1 MNETSSKKILLVDDN
16 PKVLKLLEL
25 RFSQLGYQVFTAER
39 VKDAVVT
46 AIIVQPQVVVTK
58 LQLPDL
64 NGIEFKR
71 ILGSIPALTEV
82 PIIFL
87 TSEKDLPIDLHAEP
101 GPPTDHLQK
110 PYTFHELLSK
120 VETNLRRAILR
131 RKAMSPSHSQ
141 SGVLRDMTLTD
152 ILQVLAM
159 NKRSCTI
166 TLKLGDQT
174 GKIYF
179 QDGRIVD
186 VKAPGL
192 RAEEALYNL
201 ISWRGADYT
210 IGDEKHD
217 SLEETV
223 TQDTR
228 LLIAEGLR
236 RLVKQEEAVR
246 KAEPLEE
253 TVVETAVAPPPVSD
267 RNEPTALPSTANGSG
282 HPDSLQNSALSE
294 ITEGSKNLEE
304 KGSDEEKTLAFGP
317 VQNGAA
323 DRLGLAVPQDLGES
337 VETARPQVSS
347 YGASEANDEK
357 AFLITLVARGLLK
370 QKGN

>member
-1 MNETSSKKILLVDDN
+1 MSKISSQKILVVDDN

-46 AIIVQPQVVVTK
+46 AIIVKPQVVVAK

-71 ILGSIPALTEV
+71 ILGSIPALSEV

-87 TSEKDLPIDLHAEP
+87 TSEKDLPVDLHAEP
-101 GPPTDHLQK
+101 GSPADHLQK

-120 VETNLRRAILR
+120 VEANLRRAILR
-131 RKAMSPSHSQ
+131 KKAMDPSHFQ
-141 SGVLRDMTLTD
+141 SGVLRDMTLSD

-166 TLKLGDQT
+166 TLKQGDET
-174 GKIYF
+174 GRIYF
-179 QDGRIVD
+179 QNGRIVD

-192 RAEEALYNL
+192 RAEEALYHL
-201 ISWRGADYT
+201 MTWRGADYT
-210 IGDEKHD
+210 IGDEEHD

-236 RLVKQEEAVR
+236 RLVRQEEAAQ
-246 KAEPLEE
+246 KAEVLEE
-253 TVVETAVAPPPVSD
+253 TVVETAAETTLASD
-267 RNEPTALPSTANGSG
+267 RTESTDLPSAVNRSG
-282 HPDSLQNSALSE
+282 HPDSLQNSTLSGIAE
-294 ITEGSKNLEE
+294 RSKNLGE
-304 KGSDEEKTLAFGP
+304 KGPDEEETLTFSP
-317 VQNGAA
+317 VQKEAV
-323 DRLGLAVPQDLGES
+323 DRLGLEFPQDLEEP
-337 VETARPQVSS
+337 VETARPQVSH
-347 YGASEANDEK
+347 GPSETNDEK
-357 AFLITLVARGLLK
+357 AFLRTLVVRGLLK
-370 QKGN
+370 QKEN